1 MEDFILKVKCP
12 NDGSECSVVGGDIM
26 ESLGLLGD
34 NEQNMQCLACGYASN
49 SNMKTHIQP
58 FPKDFKGMIL
68 SAIKDR
74 NPVVILEHRWL
85 HNIKGDVPKKYYL
98 NILIQ

>member
-1 MEDFILKVKCP
+1 
-12 NDGSECSVVGGDIM
+12 
-26 ESLGLLGD
+26 
-34 NEQNMQCLACGYASN
+34 
-49 SNMKTHIQP
+49 
-58 FPKDFKGMIL
+58 MIL

-98 NILIQ
+98 NNINKIKKINNGHDLTIVANGYNLLEVIELKKILKDEKIFLIYLT

>member
-1 MEDFILKVKCP
+1 MP
-12 NDGSECSVVGGDIM
+12 
-26 ESLGLLGD
+26 
-34 NEQNMQCLACGYASN
+34 
-49 SNMKTHIQP
+49 T

-85 HNIKGDVPKKYYL
+85 HNIKRCSQK
-98 NILIQ
+98 ILLKQY